1 MKEFGSTH
9 YAIGHIIELD
19 GVCLKGSEMVPR
31 RQIDAEA
38 AMQASNA
45 VLVCGLPAGLLLPRQ
60 SGGKRGCLRY
70 SRTCRSASR
79 KLNRYL
85 SGASGNS

>member
-45 VLVCGLPAGLLLPRQ
+45 VLVCGLPRELLRPGR
-60 SGGKRGCLRY
+60 
-70 SRTCRSASR
+70 
-79 KLNRYL
+79 
-85 SGASGNS
+85 